1 MGQVIAFKARAK
13 TPRQEAEPITG
24 DGQILFFRGVR
35 YCRIDET
42 DAYPAA
48 QAPDRD
54 SGQGG
59 GRKRR
64 KRARA

>member
-1 MGQVIAFKARAK
+1 MGQVIAFRARAK
-13 TPRQEAEPITG
+13 TPRQESEPIMG
-24 DGQILFFRGVR
+24 DAQILFFLGVR
-35 YCRIDET
+35 YCRIDEA
-42 DAYPAA
+42 DALQVE

>member
-1 MGQVIAFKARAK
+1 MGQIIALRTRAK
-13 TPRQEAEPITG
+13 TPRRQSEPVAG
-24 DGQILFFRGVR
+24 GAQILFFLGVR
-35 YCRIDET
+35 YSRMEDER
-42 DAYPAA
+42 DFPAV
-48 QAPDRD
+48 QAPDLD

>member
-1 MGQVIAFKARAK
+1 MGQVIAFRARVK
-13 TPRQEAEPITG
+13 TQRQEAEPVEG
-24 DGQILFFRGVR
+24 SAQILLFLGVC
-35 YCRIDET
+35 YSRIDAEDT
-42 DAYPAA
+42 LPAE

-64 KRARA
+64 KRVRA

>member
-1 MGQVIAFKARAK
+1 MGQVIAFKPRARTSQHPAV
-13 TPRQEAEPITG
+13 PIAG
-24 DGQILFFRGVR
+24 GAQILFFLGVR
-35 YCRIDET
+35 YSRME
-42 DAYPAA
+42 DARDFPAT
-48 QAPDRD
+48 QEPDQD

>member
-24 DGQILFFRGVR
+24 GAQILFFLGVR
-35 YCRIDET
+35 YCRIDEA
-42 DAYPAA
+42 DAYPTA